1 MRSNAPWRWPGIV
14 QVVKQPG
21 IPGTAAGMSIATLS
35 VIGLGYVGLPTAAL
49 FASRRVRVIGVD
61 VDQNAVDTINAG
73 DVHFKEP
80 ELDMLVQAAVR
91 AGMLRATTVPEPADA
106 FLLAVPTP
114 FKEEH
119 RPDLR
124 HVRAAV
130 LSIAPVLS
138 PGTIVILESTSP
150 VGTTDR
156 MVRWLAAARPD
167 LRFPVAGSDQE
178 ADVQVAYCP
187 ERVLPGHV
195 VRELV
200 ENDRIIGGITPACS
214 RRAADVYRIC
224 VAGRMHITDA
234 RTAEMAKLAENA
246 YRDVNIAFANELSM
260 ICDRLGIPVRAMID
274 LANHHPRV
282 NILQPGC
289 GVGGHCV
296 AVDPWFL
303 VDAAPND
310 ARLIRTAREVNDAKP
325 RWVEAQ
331 IKQAVATLVENGRE
345 ESGIVVALLGLA
357 FKPNVADLRESPA
370 LRVAQALSRQ
380 TTARLLAVEPNID
393 ELPPSLPLAQLTDL
407 EAAVARADIICVL
420 VGHRDF
426 ATLPP
431 QRLAGKRVVDVTG
444 ILTPAGQ
451 P

>member
-1 MRSNAPWRWPGIV
+1 
-14 QVVKQPG
+14 
-21 IPGTAAGMSIATLS
+21 MSIATIS

-61 VDQNAVDTINAG
+61 VNQRTVDTINAG
-73 DVHFKEP
+73 DVHINEP

-106 FLLAVPTP
+106 FLIAVPTP

-119 RPDLR
+119 RPDLN

-130 LSIAPVLS
+130 QSIAPVLS
-138 PGTIVILESTSP
+138 PGNIVILESTSP
-150 VGTTDR
+150 VGTTER
-156 MVRWLAAARPD
+156 VVRWLAAARPD
-167 LRFPVAGSDQE
+167 LRFPVAGDE
-178 ADVQVAYCP
+178 EEVDVQVAYCP

-195 VRELV
+195 VREFV
-200 ENDRIIGGITPACS
+200 ENDRIIGGLTPACS
-214 RRAADVYRIC
+214 RRAAEVYRIC

-234 RTAEMAKLAENA
+234 RSAEMCKLAENA

-260 ICDRLGIPVRAMID
+260 ICDRLEIPVREMIA

-296 AVDPWFL
+296 AVDPWFI
-303 VDAAPND
+303 VEAAPNE

-331 IKQAVATLVENGRE
+331 IRQAVATLVENGRE
-345 ESGIVVALLGLA
+345 ESAIVVALLGLA

-370 LRVAQALSRQ
+370 LQVAHALSLQ
-380 TTARLLAVEPNID
+380 TTARLLAVEPNIT
-393 ELPPSLPLAQLTDL
+393 ELPLTLRLVELADL
-407 EAAVARADIICVL
+407 AAAVGRADIVCVL
-420 VGHRDF
+420 VGHREF
-426 ATLPP
+426 AALSPHL
-431 QRLAGKRVVDVTG
+431 LAGKQILDVTG
-444 ILTPAGQ
+444 ILTAVGQ
-451 P
+451 T

>member
-1 MRSNAPWRWPGIV
+1 
-14 QVVKQPG
+14 
-21 IPGTAAGMSIATLS
+21 MSIATIS

-61 VDQNAVDTINAG
+61 VNQRTVDTINAG
-73 DVHFKEP
+73 DVHINEP

-106 FLLAVPTP
+106 FLIAVPTP

-119 RPDLR
+119 RPDLN

-130 LSIAPVLS
+130 QSIAPVLS
-138 PGTIVILESTSP
+138 PGNIVILESTSP
-150 VGTTDR
+150 VGTTER
-156 MVRWLAAARPD
+156 VVRWLAAARPD
-167 LRFPVAGSDQE
+167 LRFPVAGDE
-178 ADVQVAYCP
+178 EEVDVQVAYCP

-195 VRELV
+195 VREFV
-200 ENDRIIGGITPACS
+200 ENDRIIGGLTPACS
-214 RRAADVYRIC
+214 RRAAEVYRIC

-234 RTAEMAKLAENA
+234 RSAEMCKLAENA

-260 ICDRLGIPVRAMID
+260 ICDRLEIPVREMIA

-296 AVDPWFL
+296 AVDPWFI
-303 VDAAPND
+303 VEAAPNE

-331 IKQAVATLVENGRE
+331 IRQAVATLVENGRE
-345 ESGIVVALLGLA
+345 ESAIVVALLGLA

-370 LRVAQALSRQ
+370 LQVAHALSLQ
-380 TTARLLAVEPNID
+380 TTARLLAVEPNITD
-393 ELPPSLPLAQLTDL
+393 LPLTLRLVELADL
-407 EAAVARADIICVL
+407 AAAVGRADIVCVL
-420 VGHRDF
+420 VGHREF
-426 ATLPP
+426 AALSPHL
-431 QRLAGKRVVDVTG
+431 LAGKQILDVTG
-444 ILTPAGQ
+444 ILTAVGQ
-451 P
+451 T

>member
-1 MRSNAPWRWPGIV
+1 
-14 QVVKQPG
+14 
-21 IPGTAAGMSIATLS
+21 MSIATIS

-61 VDQNAVDTINAG
+61 VNQRTVDTINAG
-73 DVHFKEP
+73 DVHINEP

-106 FLLAVPTP
+106 FLIAVPTP

-119 RPDLR
+119 RPDLN

-130 LSIAPVLS
+130 QSIAPVLS
-138 PGTIVILESTSP
+138 PGNIVILESTSP
-150 VGTTDR
+150 VGTTER
-156 MVRWLAAARPD
+156 VVRWLAAARPD
-167 LRFPVAGSDQE
+167 LRFPVAGDE
-178 ADVQVAYCP
+178 EEVDVQVAYCP

-195 VRELV
+195 VREFV
-200 ENDRIIGGITPACS
+200 ENDRIIGGLTPACS
-214 RRAADVYRIC
+214 RRAAEVYRIC

-234 RTAEMAKLAENA
+234 RSAEMCKLAENA

-260 ICDRLGIPVRAMID
+260 ICDRLEIPVREMSA

-296 AVDPWFL
+296 AVDPWFI
-303 VDAAPND
+303 VEAAPNE

-331 IKQAVATLVENGRE
+331 IRQAVATLVENGRE
-345 ESGIVVALLGLA
+345 ESAIVVALLGLA

-370 LRVAQALSRQ
+370 LQVAHALSLQ
-380 TTARLLAVEPNID
+380 TTARLLAVEPNIT
-393 ELPPSLPLAQLTDL
+393 ELPLTLRLVELADL
-407 EAAVARADIICVL
+407 AAAVGRADIVCVL
-420 VGHRDF
+420 VGHREF
-426 ATLPP
+426 AALSPHL
-431 QRLAGKRVVDVTG
+431 LAGKQILDVTG
-444 ILTPAGQ
+444 ILTAVGQ
-451 P
+451 T

>member
-1 MRSNAPWRWPGIV
+1 
-14 QVVKQPG
+14 
-21 IPGTAAGMSIATLS
+21 MSIATIS

-61 VDQNAVDTINAG
+61 VNQRTVDTINAG
-73 DVHFKEP
+73 DVHINEP

-106 FLLAVPTP
+106 FLIAVPTP

-119 RPDLR
+119 RPDLN

-130 LSIAPVLS
+130 QSIGPVLS
-138 PGTIVILESTSP
+138 PGNIVILESTSP
-150 VGTTDR
+150 VGTTER
-156 MVRWLAAARPD
+156 VVRWLAAARPD
-167 LRFPVAGSDQE
+167 LRFPVAGDE
-178 ADVQVAYCP
+178 EEVDVQVAYCP

-195 VRELV
+195 VREFV
-200 ENDRIIGGITPACS
+200 ENDRIIGGLTPACS
-214 RRAADVYRIC
+214 RRAAEVYRIC

-234 RTAEMAKLAENA
+234 RSAEMCKLAENA

-260 ICDRLGIPVRAMID
+260 ICDRLEIPVREMIA

-296 AVDPWFL
+296 AVDPWFI
-303 VDAAPND
+303 VEAAPNE

-331 IKQAVATLVENGRE
+331 IRQAVATLVENGRE
-345 ESGIVVALLGLA
+345 ESAIVVALLGLA

-370 LRVAQALSRQ
+370 LQVAHALSLQ
-380 TTARLLAVEPNID
+380 TTARLLAVEPNIT
-393 ELPPSLPLAQLTDL
+393 ELPLTLRLVELADL
-407 EAAVARADIICVL
+407 AAAVGRADIVCVL
-420 VGHRDF
+420 VGHREF
-426 ATLPP
+426 AALSPHL
-431 QRLAGKRVVDVTG
+431 LAGKQVLDVTG
-444 ILTPAGQ
+444 ILTAVGQ
-451 P
+451 T

>member
-1 MRSNAPWRWPGIV
+1 
-14 QVVKQPG
+14 
-21 IPGTAAGMSIATLS
+21 MSIATIS

-61 VDQNAVDTINAG
+61 VNQRTVDTINAG
-73 DVHFKEP
+73 DVHINEP

-106 FLLAVPTP
+106 FLIAVPTP

-119 RPDLR
+119 RPDLN

-130 LSIAPVLS
+130 QSIGPELS
-138 PGTIVILESTSP
+138 PGNIVILESTSP
-150 VGTTDR
+150 VGTTER
-156 MVRWLAAARPD
+156 VVRWLAAARPV
-167 LRFPVAGSDQE
+167 LRFPVAGDE
-178 ADVQVAYCP
+178 EEVDVQVAYCP

-195 VRELV
+195 VREFV
-200 ENDRIIGGITPACS
+200 ENDRIIGGLTPACS
-214 RRAADVYRIC
+214 RRAAEVYRIC

-234 RTAEMAKLAENA
+234 RSAEMCKLAENA

-260 ICDRLGIPVRAMID
+260 ICDRLEIPVREMIA

-296 AVDPWFL
+296 AVDPWFI
-303 VDAAPND
+303 VEAAPNE

-331 IKQAVATLVENGRE
+331 IRQAVATLVENGRE
-345 ESGIVVALLGLA
+345 ESAIVVALLGLA

-370 LRVAQALSRQ
+370 LQVAHALSLQ
-380 TTARLLAVEPNID
+380 TTARLLAVEPNITD
-393 ELPPSLPLAQLTDL
+393 LPLTLRLVELADL
-407 EAAVARADIICVL
+407 AAAVGRADIVCVL
-420 VGHRDF
+420 VGHREF
-426 ATLPP
+426 AALSPHL
-431 QRLAGKRVVDVTG
+431 LAGKQILDVTG
-444 ILTPAGQ
+444 ILTAVGQ
-451 P
+451 T